1 MCDTSKSTNVII
13 MGVSVA
19 LEREINERRK
29 ICKK

>member
-13 MGVSVA
+13 MGVSEA